1 MKRSSSFARRGHRRS
16 FPLAFA
22 VGLLVS
28 GCGMPGEANTESAA
42 KASDLSTIKVRTLS
56 GSYLAARYAHGTQ
69 DSAGSAM
76 FYDGALSLDP
86 GNTNLRRQVLRSALL
101 AGNYIG
107 ATNHAE
113 VVARLERSDPLAPLI
128 TAIAEMRTGRF
139 AEARKRLESLPT
151 NTALDVVGP
160 IMVAWAIQGAGDTD
174 GALAA
179 LAKLDDNPGVAP
191 FRLYHSALI
200 AALGGREKIARDSF
214 AALRASAGGG
224 WIRSILAE
232 GAFLEGIGDKA
243 SAVTLYRSAV
253 RAGSANPGLIEA
265 AKRLER
271 GEAPTPMVSSASE
284 GVAEVMYGIASLLA
298 QEKANEPVLVYLRLA
313 LMARPVFPE
322 AQILLAEAFDDV
334 GDKGQATA
342 LFRAVPETS
351 PLHSMAEIRY
361 VLLLAN
367 GGDTA
372 EALALLDRR
381 IEADPV
387 DIEALVTKGD
397 ILRQGEKFADAA
409 DAYTDAL
416 DAIGTLD
423 ARHWT
428 ILFSRGICLERLKRW
443 EAAEADLLKALEL
456 QPDQPSV
463 LNYLAYSWIEQGR
476 NLKRA
481 EDMVSKA
488 VASKPDDGYI
498 VDSLGWVYF
507 RQGRFP
513 DAVAQLEKAVELR
526 PGDPTINDH
535 LGDAYWAVGRK
546 LEAEFQ
552 WRTAIALKPDD
563 DQLPLIEAKLE
574 KGLPPEML
582 VPGVD

>member
-1 MKRSSSFARRGHRRS
+1 MKRSSSFVRRGHRRS
-16 FPLAFA
+16 LPLAFA

-28 GCGMPGEANTESAA
+28 GCGMPGEANTETSV
-42 KASDLSTIKVRTLS
+42 KASDLSTIEIRTLS
-56 GSYLAARYAHGTQ
+56 GSYLAARYAGGVQ
-69 DSAGSAM
+69 DSVGSAV
-76 FYDGALSLDP
+76 FYDGALRLDP
-86 GNTNLRRQVLRSALL
+86 GNTNLRRQALMSSLL
-101 AGNYIG
+101 AGNYID

-113 VVARLERSDPLAPLI
+113 VIARLERTDPVAPLI
-128 TAIAEMRTGRF
+128 AAISEMRTGRF
-139 AEARKRLESLPT
+139 VEARKRLEGLPT
-151 NTALDVVGP
+151 NSALDIVGP
-160 IMVAWAIQGAGDTD
+160 IMAAWAIQGAGDTD

-179 LAKLDDNPGVAP
+179 LAKLDGNPGVAP
-191 FRLYHSALI
+191 FRLYHTALI

-214 AALRASAGGG
+214 AALRASPGGG

-232 GAFLEGIGDKA
+232 GAFLEGTGDKA
-243 SAVTLYRSAV
+243 SATALYQSAL
-253 RAGSANPGLIEA
+253 RAGSANPALIDA
-265 AKRLER
+265 LKRMER
-271 GEAPTPMVSSASE
+271 GEGPTPVVSSAAE

-313 LMARPVFPE
+313 LMARPIFPE
-322 AQILLAEAFDDV
+322 AQVLLAEAFDDV
-334 GDKGQATA
+334 GDKGQAAA
-342 LFRAVPETS
+342 LFRTVPEPS
-351 PLHSMAEIRY
+351 PLRYMAEIRY
-361 VLLLAN
+361 ALLLAN

-372 EALALLDRR
+372 DALTLLDKR
-381 IEADPV
+381 IAANSV
-387 DIEALVTKGD
+387 DIEALVAKGD
-397 ILRQGEKFADAA
+397 ILRQDEKFAQAA

-416 DAIGTLD
+416 DAVGTLD
-423 ARHWT
+423 ERHWT

-443 EAAEADLLKALEL
+443 AAAEADLLKALEL
-456 QPDQPSV
+456 RPDQPNV

-552 WRTAIALKPDD
+552 WRTAIALKPDAE
-563 DQLPLIEAKLE
+563 QLTLIEAKLE